1 MTVMLRMRK
10 KGFTLVE
17 LIVAIGLMGIIV
29 VIASNLTVYAFK
41 SHNVIKSKSHA
52 QNEARLA
59 ALRIEKE
66 LRYSDDIVISDTDII
81 GMNSIELSAAELLI
95 KGASTQVIAS
105 NIKAFTVLAEDGLIK
120 LQITVAFGDT
130 EYVLD
135 THIKPLNMVIP
146 DQTGSKICYAPLTP

>member
-105 NIKAFTVLAEDGLIK
+105 NIKTFTVLAEDGLIK
-120 LQITVAFGDT
+120 IQITVAFGDT

-135 THIKPLNMVIP
+135 THIKPLNVVIP
-146 DQTGSKICYAPLTP
+146 DQIGSKICYAPPTP